1 MGRLS
6 EAIDDIRAAEDE
18 YLALGRHDLV
28 HIARADLAE
37 VLLSANLLE
46 EAADVADRAVAGVRV
61 HGTDT
66 DVADASLLAARC
78 RLAVGRSDDALDAAR
93 ESVALLERQQRSSLL
108 AVAEYVA
115 MSVGDGT
122 AAPSEVAAALD
133 ELAGRLRD
141 HGWWLETTGA
151 RVLAAAAWL
160 RAGDTPA
167 ATATLGLAR
176 PDPAAAGGRAG
187 GRLAGPRHDRRGRR
201 RPPHGAALD
210 HRRAAHRVREP
221 GQRGQLRA
229 AGLRRRPRRGAATA
243 RGDVWRS
250 PTAGPVSCSCGSR
263 RPAAG

>member
-78 RLAVGRSDDALDAAR
+78 RLAVGRTDDALDAAR

-160 RAGDTPA
+160 RAGDPPA
-167 ATATLGLAR
+167 ATADAWPRSAR
-176 PDPAAAGGRAG
+176 PGGCRRPSGPPSRWPAA
-187 GRLAGPRHDRRGRR
+187 
-201 RPPHGAALD
+201 
-210 HRRAAHRVREP
+210 
-221 GQRGQLRA
+221 
-229 AGLRRRPRRGAATA
+229 
-243 RGDVWRS
+243 
-250 PTAGPVSCSCGSR
+250 
-263 RPAAG
+263 